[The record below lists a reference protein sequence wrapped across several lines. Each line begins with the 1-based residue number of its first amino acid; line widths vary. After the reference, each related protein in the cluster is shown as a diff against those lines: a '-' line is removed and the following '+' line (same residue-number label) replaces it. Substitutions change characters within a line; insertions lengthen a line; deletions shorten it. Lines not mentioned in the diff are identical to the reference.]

1 MECFSTAWRESSI
14 RCLRPP
20 DRCTSLRLGNDAT
33 NPDGVARGL
42 RQVSLEQFAMVCD
55 RQRDI
60 LSQGV
65 GWKVKT
71 SVWTIRWR
79 MRNTYN
85 YLLLLLLL
93 LGITA

>member
-1 MECFSTAWRESSI
+1 MLLHRLERI
-14 RCLRPP
+14 RRLRPP

-55 RQRDI
+55 RQKRDI

-71 SVWTIRWR
+71 SVWTSRWR
-79 MRNTYN
+79 MRNTYII
-85 YLLLLLLL
+85 YYYYY
-93 LGITA
+93 